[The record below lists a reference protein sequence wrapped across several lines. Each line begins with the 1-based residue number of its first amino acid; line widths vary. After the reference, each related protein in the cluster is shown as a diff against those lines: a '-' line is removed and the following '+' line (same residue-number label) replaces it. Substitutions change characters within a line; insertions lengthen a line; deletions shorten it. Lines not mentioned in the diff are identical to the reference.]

1 MDFEAIPHHPE
12 FGSQRQK
19 PTTMGPDEL
28 DFSEY
33 IHEEY
38 LGDDEIAQAENNEP
52 RVQRYDGLTPGDND
66 EAGAGQR

>member
-1 MDFEAIPHHPE
+1 
-12 FGSQRQK
+12 
-19 PTTMGPDEL
+19 MGPDEL

-38 LGDDEIAQAENNEP
+38 LEDDEIAQAENNEP
-52 RVQRYDGLTPGDND
+52 RVQRYDGLTPADND